1 MQNDTNAKPP
11 ATEGASPPQ
20 GLPPRT
26 PRILVVEDNK
36 DILRATQRIL
46 AAQKYEILT
55 AMDGQQALESARTE
69 LPDLILLDIM
79 LPRLDGLE
87 VCRRLKSDARTSGIM
102 IILVTGRGSVDNRV
116 EGFEAG
122 ADDYVPKPFHLPELL
137 ARIRSALR
145 IKRLTDDLA
154 ERNRQ
159 LVKSESDLAERNRQ
173 LLKSQKDLIQTEK
186 MATIGL
192 LASGIAHEF
201 NNIMAGISGYA
212 QLAQRDPKYRDML
225 IEVALTQ
232 TDRALELTRSLSTYN
247 RAKTG
252 RSDCAVVEV
261 IGNALCLVAKELE
274 RTSVRLEK
282 DFREAARVKMSPGQ
296 LQEIVLNLVLNG
308 IQAIEG
314 PNGLIRI
321 RVGPSAKPDRCVI
334 EVSDNGKGIPEE
346 NLGRIFDPFFTTKGA
361 LGGGQQPGTG
371 LGLTVCYNIIHSHG
385 GDIEVSS
392 KPGKGS
398 TFRVLLPRTEA
409 GEPPAA
415 PPRTSKGSGRAEPGR
430 RLRVLVIDDEEPVR
444 ELLRTYL
451 QDHDV
456 VACSEGKAGLA
467 AHSESP
473 FDYVIL
479 DICIQG
485 SMNGFQIFDQ
495 LSAREPVPRVIFA
508 SGRFPDDVYRGYLE
522 RAHGHLLKPYKFEA
536 LASLLGLPEGEP
548 VAAAAGFAAGT
559 ATGG

>member
-1 MQNDTNAKPP
+1 MHDENRAQLP
-11 ATEGASPPQ
+11 AEGAPTAQEP
-20 GLPPRT
+20 PPRA

-55 AMDGQQALESARTE
+55 AMDGQQALDAARAE
-69 LPDLILLDIM
+69 LPDLVLLDVM

-159 LVKSESDLAERNRQ
+159 LVQSESELAERNRQ

-212 QLAQRDPKYRDML
+212 QLAQRDPKHRDML
-225 IEVALTQ
+225 IDVALTQ
-232 TDRALELTRSLSTYN
+232 TERALELTRSLSTYN
-247 RAKTG
+247 RAKTD

-274 RTSVRLEK
+274 RTNVRLER
-282 DFREAARVKMSPGQ
+282 DFREGPRVRMSPGQ
-296 LQEIVLNLVLNG
+296 LQEIVLNLVLNA

-314 PNGLIRI
+314 PNGVIRI

-334 EVSDNGKGIPEE
+334 EVSDSGKGIPDE

-385 GDIEVSS
+385 GDIEVAS
-392 KPGKGS
+392 KLGKGS
-398 TFRVLLPRTEA
+398 TFRVLLPRA
-409 GEPPAA
+409 DASDPVPHPPPAA
-415 PPRTSKGSGRAEPGR
+415 PAGAHAETGR
-430 RLRVLVIDDEEPVR
+430 RLRILVIDDEEPVR

-451 QDHDV
+451 ENHDV
-456 VACSEGKAGLA
+456 VACSDGDSGLA
-467 AHSESP
+467 AQAEKP

-485 SMNGFQIFDQ
+485 SMNGFQIFDR
-495 LSAREPVPRVIFA
+495 LAAREPAPRVIFA
-508 SGRFPDDVYRGYLE
+508 SGRFPDDAYRCYLE

-536 LASLLGLPEGEP
+536 LASLLGLPDREP
-548 VAAAAGFAAGT
+548 AAVLAGSPAAG
-559 ATGG
+559 